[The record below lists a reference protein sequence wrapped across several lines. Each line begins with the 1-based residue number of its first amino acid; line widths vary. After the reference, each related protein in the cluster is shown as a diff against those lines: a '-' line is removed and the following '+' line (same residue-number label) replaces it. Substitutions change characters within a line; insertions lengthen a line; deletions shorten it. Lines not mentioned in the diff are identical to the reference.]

1 MTLLPLVLPLVLPV
15 LLTGPATPPVVEAA
29 AVLHAWDERRAA
41 AWADGDVT
49 ALRFLYAPGS
59 ATGRADVAMLRAWRA
74 RGLRVEGSS
83 MQLLRVDVRRAD
95 ASRLTLVVTDRLVGA
110 VAVGPG
116 VRRSLPRDG
125 ASTRRIVLVRRAGEW
140 RVAQASPA
148 RTTSWTV
155 RSRKE

>member
-1 MTLLPLVLPLVLPV
+1 MTLLLSLVLPV
-15 LLTGPATPPVVEAA
+15 LVAAPAAPPVVEAA
-29 AVLHAWDERRAA
+29 AVLHAWDDRRGA
-41 AWADGDVT
+41 AWADGDVS
-49 ALRFLYAPGS
+49 ALRSLYAPGS
-59 ATGRADVAMLRAWRA
+59 ETGRADVAMLRAWVA

-83 MQLLRVDVRRAD
+83 MQLLRVEVRRAD

-116 VRRSLPRDG
+116 VRRPLPRDE

>member
-1 MTLLPLVLPLVLPV
+1 MTLLLSLVLPV
-15 LLTGPATPPVVEAA
+15 LVAAPAAPPAIEAA
-29 AVLHAWDERRAA
+29 AVLHAWDERRAT

-49 ALRFLYAPGS
+49 ALRSLYVPGS
-59 ATGRADVAMLRAWRA
+59 ATGRADVAMLRAWVA

-83 MQLLRVDVRRAD
+83 MQLLRVEVRRTD
-95 ASRLTLVVTDRLVGA
+95 GSRLTLVVTDRLVGA

-116 VRRSLPRDG
+116 VRRPLPRDR

-140 RVAQASPA
+140 RVAQASPV

>member
-1 MTLLPLVLPLVLPV
+1 
-15 LLTGPATPPVVEAA
+15 
-29 AVLHAWDERRAA
+29 
-41 AWADGDVT
+41 
-49 ALRFLYAPGS
+49 
-59 ATGRADVAMLRAWRA
+59 MLRAWVA

-83 MQLLRVDVRRAD
+83 MQLLRVEVRRAD
-95 ASRLTLVVTDRLVGA
+95 GSRLTLVVTDRLVGA

-116 VRRSLPRDG
+116 VRRPLPRDR

-140 RVAQASPA
+140 RVVQASPV